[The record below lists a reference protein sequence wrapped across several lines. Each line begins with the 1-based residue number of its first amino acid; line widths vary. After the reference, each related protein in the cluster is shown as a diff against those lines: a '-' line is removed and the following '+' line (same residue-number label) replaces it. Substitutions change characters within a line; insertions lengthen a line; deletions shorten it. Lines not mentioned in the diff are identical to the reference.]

1 MNASRS
7 PRKAKK
13 GIIWLTRPALRRDV
27 AFLRR
32 RLRSVPSLP
41 PPRFALGLAFVKS
54 GLPRLYAPP
63 SRSRTDTR
71 RQGLPRRL
79 FFSANPSFSWPD
91 EQQEQVG
98 AKYKGLASII
108 SFEKGPALPITS
120 RLMIDVQ
127 LTVFP
132 FQGES
137 DAEDTVPK
145 IASHAVGG
153 QQVLPSYTHDR
164 FSGSSCSNP
173 TPRTLPSRD
182 GMASPVVLKDPIEE
196 GHLSDQVSERPCRW

>member
-1 MNASRS
+1 M
-7 PRKAKK
+7 
-13 GIIWLTRPALRRDV
+13 

-91 EQQEQVG
+91 EQQEQVMRCIKDLLRLS
-98 AKYKGLASII
+98 ALRRAS
-108 SFEKGPALPITS
+108 L
-120 RLMIDVQ
+120 
-127 LTVFP
+127 
-132 FQGES
+132 
-137 DAEDTVPK
+137 
-145 IASHAVGG
+145 
-153 QQVLPSYTHDR
+153 
-164 FSGSSCSNP
+164 
-173 TPRTLPSRD
+173 
-182 GMASPVVLKDPIEE
+182 SPLLLD
-196 GHLSDQVSERPCRW
+196 S